1 MGYNVFYYRINK
13 MKLNEKIKRIRKD
26 KGMSQAEMADM
37 TGIHKA
43 HFSRIERGK
52 FQPSVDLLK
61 KIAKALDVTTDY
73 LLNDE
78 VDDFTP
84 VKIQDKTLIERVKLI
99 ETLETEEK
107 NALLKIIDALLT
119 KKKVV
124 DLVMKETGL
133 VSRIPKTI

>member
-1 MGYNVFYYRINK
+1 
-13 MKLNEKIKRIRKD
+13 MKLNEKIKKLRKE
-26 KGMSQAEMADM
+26 KGMSQADMASL
-37 TGIHKA
+37 TGVHKA
-43 HFSRIERGK
+43 HFSRIERGR
-52 FQPSVDLLK
+52 FQPSIDLLK
-61 KIAKALDVTTDY
+61 KISKALDVTADY

-84 VKIQDKTLIERVKLI
+84 VRVEDKTLVEKVKLI
-99 ETLETEEK
+99 DTLNTEEK

-133 VSRIPKTI
+133 ADRLPKAS

>member
-1 MGYNVFYYRINK
+1 
-13 MKLNEKIKRIRKD
+13 MKLNEKIKRFRKE

-37 TGIHKA
+37 TGVHKA

-52 FQPSVDLLK
+52 VQPSIELLK
-61 KIAKALDVTTDY
+61 RIAKALDVTTDY
-73 LLNDE
+73 LLNEE

-84 VKIQDKTLIERVKLI
+84 VRVQDKTLVEKVKLI
-99 ETLETEEK
+99 DTLDTEEK

-124 DLVMKETGL
+124 DLVMKETGFAD
-133 VSRIPKTI
+133 RIKAT

>member
-1 MGYNVFYYRINK
+1 

-43 HFSRIERGK
+43 HFSRIERVK
-52 FQPSVDLLK
+52 FQPSIDLLK
-61 KIAKALDVTTDY
+61 KMAKALDVTTDY

-84 VKIQDKTLIERVKLI
+84 VRVQDKTLVEKVKLI
-99 ETLETEEK
+99 DTLDTEEK

-133 VSRIPKTI
+133 SNRMPKNI